1 MKKIVVLLLSFIM
14 MIGLCACGGSSNVKF
29 EPTLNK
35 AFTVNAQ
42 IKYDNQEF
50 QASIKRL
57 GKANWD
63 VEFSS
68 PNTLAGVLLSYRD
81 DNVEASYKGLSFSVP
96 KSALPLKAIISSLI
110 DVVDTT
116 AELPEI
122 SGEEK
127 DDQILVE
134 GELEQ
139 GKYTLK
145 MDKTGVLIGFS
156 MSNLNLEIV
165 FTDFQEN
172 GSGMTETTETTENTP
187 SETVGSESETQ
198 NEMQDETSV
207 SEVPEET
214 ESETKSE

>member
-1 MKKIVVLLLSFIM
+1 MKKVVVLLVSFVM
-14 MIGLCACGGSSNVKF
+14 MIGLCACGSKNNVKF
-29 EPTLNK
+29 EPKLNK
-35 AFTVNAQ
+35 AFTVSAQ
-42 IKYDNQEF
+42 IKYDDQEY

-81 DNVEASYKGLSFSVP
+81 DNVEASYKGLSF
-96 KSALPLKAIISSLI
+96 ISSLI

-127 DDQILVE
+127 DGEILVE

-156 MSNLNLEIV
+156 MSNLNLEII

-172 GSGMTETTETTENTP
+172 GSGMTETTETTENVPT
-187 SETVGSESETQ
+187 ETVVSESEEQ
-198 NEMQDETSV
+198 NEMQSETSAL
-207 SEVPEET
+207 EEMEET
-214 ESETKSE
+214 QAE

>member
-1 MKKIVVLLLSFIM
+1 MKKVVVLLVSFVM
-14 MIGLCACGGSSNVKF
+14 MIGLCACGSKNNVKF
-29 EPTLNK
+29 EPKLNK
-35 AFTVNAQ
+35 AFTVSAQ
-42 IKYDNQEF
+42 IKYDDQEY

-127 DDQILVE
+127 DGEILVE

-139 GKYTLK
+139 DTKVIIARIKDELPFPLS
-145 MDKTGVLIGFS
+145 VGFALTQGRKIPPLS
-156 MSNLNLEIV
+156 QKNV
-165 FTDFQEN
+165 WR
-172 GSGMTETTETTENTP
+172 GG
-187 SETVGSESETQ
+187 ES
-198 NEMQDETSV
+198 V
-207 SEVPEET
+207 VY
-214 ESETKSE
+214 

>member
-1 MKKIVVLLLSFIM
+1 MKKVVVLLVSFVM
-14 MIGLCACGGSSNVKF
+14 MIGLCACGSKNNVKF
-29 EPTLNK
+29 EPKLNK
-35 AFTVNAQ
+35 AFTVSAQ
-42 IKYDNQEF
+42 IKYDDQEY

-57 GKANWD
+57 GKANW
-63 VEFSS
+63 EFSS

-127 DDQILVE
+127 DGEILVE

-156 MSNLNLEIV
+156 MSNLNLEII

-172 GSGMTETTETTENTP
+172 GSGMTETNESTENVPTET
-187 SETVGSESETQ
+187 VVSESEEQ
-198 NEMQDETSV
+198 NEMQSETSAL
-207 SEVPEET
+207 EEMEET
-214 ESETKSE
+214 QAE

>member
-1 MKKIVVLLLSFIM
+1 M
-14 MIGLCACGGSSNVKF
+14 
-29 EPTLNK
+29 
-35 AFTVNAQ
+35 
-42 IKYDNQEF
+42 
-50 QASIKRL
+50 
-57 GKANWD
+57 
-63 VEFSS
+63 EFSS

-127 DDQILVE
+127 DGEILVE

-156 MSNLNLEIV
+156 MSNLNLEII

-172 GSGMTETTETTENTP
+172 GSGMTETTETTENVPT
-187 SETVGSESETQ
+187 ETVVSESAEQ
-198 NEMQDETSV
+198 NEMQSETSAL
-207 SEVPEET
+207 EEMEET
-214 ESETKSE
+214 QAE

>member
-1 MKKIVVLLLSFIM
+1 MKKVVVLLVSFVM
-14 MIGLCACGGSSNVKF
+14 MIGLCACGSKNNVKF
-29 EPTLNK
+29 EPKLNK
-35 AFTVNAQ
+35 AFTVSAQ
-42 IKYDNQEF
+42 IKYDDQEY

-116 AELPEI
+116 AELP
-122 SGEEK
+122 GEEK
-127 DDQILVE
+127 DGEILVE

-156 MSNLNLEIV
+156 MSNLNLEII

-172 GSGMTETTETTENTP
+172 GSGMTETTETTENVPT
-187 SETVGSESETQ
+187 ETVVSESEEQ
-198 NEMQDETSV
+198 NEMQSETSAL
-207 SEVPEET
+207 EEMEET
-214 ESETKSE
+214 QAE